1 MTNLKKK
8 EQFEL
13 SKQIIDRALSKGE
26 YISNLQMYEILETHF
41 NLLNESGS
49 CCSDIQKKL
58 QRQYDLNTCYKAIV
72 SESLRWIKREIINQ
86 GNDINDILEQKKLG
100 RRWEYKYKNPGYSIF
115 YNNKKDSPFRNIDF
129 ALSSFKTRIE
139 KGEYKYKHKDRAI
152 DSILTISESFQKRID
167 KLEKLKIDFIWEL
180 FTTELEDVSD
190 VSDINLKILLDEALI
205 VFNNS
210 RSVEC
215 YISILSIVMLCP
227 SYSIRER
234 IKYGKEFIIKKDK
247 LDFINLSYFDEQD
260 FKLMI
265 GVVYNLLPILYGTK
279 SYKRYDIALQYAYKG
294 IELISTWEN
303 FQNDE
308 EISHLYSYLNGTL
321 SRLLFLSK
329 EHDVVI
335 SHGEKFID
343 FLEEYNI
350 DEKIIKSEI
359 LKKLS
364 VSYTFGVG
372 NNKKDLH
379 KAEKYILN
387 AIEILKLQDETY
399 EEDMIEINKL
409 LSDYYEHLSDIYE
422 YSSMISILYKNKLF
436 KFNKKKISQENIN
449 RIRIIAKEFLNKSKS
464 QQ

>member
-1 MTNLKKK
+1 MTNLKK

-26 YISNLQMYEILETHF
+26 YISNLQMYEILESHF
-41 NLLNESGS
+41 NLLNESGPV
-49 CCSDIQKKL
+49 CSDIQKKL
-58 QRQYDLNTCYKAIV
+58 QRQYDLNTYYKTIV
-72 SESLRWIKREIINQ
+72 SESLRWIKREIISQ
-86 GNDINDILEQKKLG
+86 GNDINDILEQKKFG
-100 RRWEYKYKNPGYSIF
+100 RRWEYKYKNSGYSIF

-139 KGEYKYKHKDRAI
+139 KGEYKHKERTI
-152 DSILTISESFQKRID
+152 DSILKISESFQKRID
-167 KLEKLKIDFIWEL
+167 KLEKLKIDFIWSL
-180 FTTELEDVSD
+180 FTNKLGDVSD
-190 VSDINLKILLDEALI
+190 VSDINLKILLDEALV
-205 VFNNS
+205 VFNSNS
-210 RSVEC
+210 SVEY

-234 IKYGKEFIIKKDK
+234 IKYGEEFIINKDK

-260 FKLMI
+260 IKLMI
-265 GVVYNLLPILYGTK
+265 SVVYNLLSILYGSK
-279 SYKRYDIALQYAYKG
+279 SYKRYDVALQYAYKG

-329 EHDVVI
+329 EYDIVI
-335 SHGEKFID
+335 SHGEKFIA
-343 FLEEYNI
+343 FLTEYNI
-350 DEKIIKSEI
+350 DERIIKSEV

-372 NNKKDLH
+372 ENKKDLH

-387 AIEILKLQDETY
+387 AIEILGLQDETC
-399 EEDMIEINKL
+399 EEDMIEINEL

-422 YSSMISILYKNKLF
+422 YSSMRSTLNKNKLF

-449 RIRIIAKEFLNKSKS
+449 RIRIIAKEFLNKSKR
-464 QQ
+464 Q